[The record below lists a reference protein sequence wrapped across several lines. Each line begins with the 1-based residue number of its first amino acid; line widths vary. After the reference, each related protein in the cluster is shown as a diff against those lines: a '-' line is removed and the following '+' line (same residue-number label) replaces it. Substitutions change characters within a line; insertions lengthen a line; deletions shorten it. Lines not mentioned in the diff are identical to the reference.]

1 MKHVVVVG
9 AGMGGLSAAAI
20 LARAGLDVTVL
31 EAHIYAGGCAGTF
44 FHQGY
49 RFDAGATLAA
59 GFNPGGPMQRLAQ
72 EAGIPAWPVR
82 PEERALSVHLP
93 DGATI
98 DRWVDPA
105 RWKRERMALSDRGEA
120 FWDWQERTAGVVWDL
135 AGRLLPWPPAHLGE
149 AWDLVRHGL
158 SAIDTRPMGVSVP
171 GLLRDAFAHAAA
183 HLPPDEPRLRQF
195 VDGQLLISAQTTS
208 RHANALY
215 AAAALD
221 LPRRGVAQAE
231 GGIGS
236 LSQLLVET
244 IRRHG
249 GRVLFRHTAV
259 GVRFQSSRP
268 VAVEA
273 HNGATFP
280 AEVVILNLTPW
291 DSARLLGSEAPSR
304 LQRLPARPA
313 GWGAVTVYAGIDS
326 SAVPQDLGLHHQVL
340 IREPLAEGNSVF
352 LSLSPAWDPTR
363 APSGRRAVTLSTH
376 TRLEPWWSLDK
387 DDLAFTARELAYADR
402 LLAAGERVIPR
413 LRQAAD
419 LLLPGTPV
427 TFAHFTRRSH
437 GWVGGFPQ
445 VDLLRSFSP
454 RLRPSIWMVGDSIF
468 PGQSVAATALG
479 GRRVAHAVLRS
490 IGCPA
495 EEPTVSHRMAQDPV
509 P

>member
-44 FHQGY
+44 LHQGY

-59 GFNPGGPMQRLAQ
+59 GFHPGGPMQLLAQ

-82 PEERALSVHLP
+82 SEERALSVHLP
-93 DGATI
+93 DGAVI

-105 RWKRERMALSDRGEA
+105 RWKAERTALSKRGEA
-120 FWDWQERTAGVVWDL
+120 FWDWQQSTADAVWDL
-135 AGRLLPWPPAHLGE
+135 AARLLPWPPASLGD
-149 AWDLVRHGL
+149 AWALVRHGL
-158 SAIDTRPMGVSVP
+158 SAIDALPGGVSLP
-171 GLLRDAFAHAAA
+171 GLLRDAVSAAVE
-183 HLPPDEPRLRQF
+183 HLPAGEPRLRQF

-208 RHANALY
+208 QSANALY

-231 GGIGS
+231 GGMGS

-259 GVRFQSSRP
+259 SVRMQSGRP

-291 DSARLLGSEAPSR
+291 DAARLLGSEAPPL

-313 GWGAVTVYAGIDS
+313 GWGAVTVYAGVDAA
-326 SAVPQDLGLHHQVL
+326 AVPEGLGLHHQVL
-340 IREPLAEGNSVF
+340 VREPFGEGNSVF

-363 APSGRRAVTLSTH
+363 APTGRRAVTLSTH
-376 TRLEPWWSLDK
+376 TRLDPWWSSDK
-387 DDLAFTARELAYADR
+387 ESLTFTARELAYADR
-402 LLAAGERVIPR
+402 LLAAGERVIPH

-419 LLLPGTPV
+419 LLLPGTPM
-427 TFAHFTRRSH
+427 TFAHFTRRAH

-445 VDLLRSFSP
+445 VDLLRCMSP
-454 RLRPSIWMVGDSIF
+454 RLRPSLWMVGDSIF
-468 PGQSVAATALG
+468 PGQSIAATALG
-479 GRRVAHAVLRS
+479 GRRVARAVLQS
-490 IGCPA
+490 IGCPV
-495 EEPTVSHRMAQDPV
+495 EERARSPRLAQDSAS
-509 P
+509 

>member
-59 GFNPGGPMQRLAQ
+59 GFHPGGPMQLLAQ
-72 EAGIPAWPVR
+72 DSGITAWPVR
-82 PEERALSVHLP
+82 SEERALSVHLP
-93 DGATI
+93 DGAVI
-98 DRWVDPA
+98 HRWVDPA
-105 RWKRERMALSDRGEA
+105 RWKAERMALSERGER
-120 FWDWQERTAGVVWDL
+120 FWEWQERTADLVWDL
-135 AGRLLPWPPAHLGE
+135 AGRLLPWPPAYLGE

-171 GLLRDAFAHAAA
+171 GLLRDAFSAAAA
-183 HLPPDEPRLRQF
+183 HLPADEPRLRQF

-259 GVRFQSSRP
+259 GVRFQSGRP

-291 DSARLLGSEAPSR
+291 DAAHLLGSEAPSR

-313 GWGAVTVYAGIDS
+313 GWGAVTVYAGIDA

-340 IREPLAEGNSVF
+340 VREPLGEGNSVF
-352 LSLSPAWDPTR
+352 LSLSPAWDASR

-376 TRLEPWWSLDK
+376 TRLDPWWSSEK
-387 DDLAFTARELAYADR
+387 EGVAFTARELAYADR
-402 LLAAGERVIPR
+402 LLAAGERVIPH

-427 TFAHFTRRSH
+427 TFAHFTRRAR

-445 VDLLRSFSP
+445 VDLLRSFNP
-454 RLRPSIWMVGDSIF
+454 RLRSSIWMVGDSIF
-468 PGQSVAATALG
+468 PGQSIAATALG
-479 GRRVAHAVLRS
+479 GRRVARAVLQS
-490 IGCPA
+490 IGCPV
-495 EEPTVSHRMAQDPV
+495 EEPARSPRLAQDPA